1 MTARWSVKSN
11 NLNNGKQSVLLV
23 AAFVV
28 SAVVVMLIPFL
39 LVPTIP
45 FHQTSLPRH
54 KLPSQQAFQQA
65 KTNTV
70 AKSLVNTT
78 STSSRPIR
86 GVQQPATS
94 TSNSNSIPKESCAIL
109 FFGLPRS
116 FQLLVLPSIVKN
128 VLLPNKENQ
137 CDIFL
142 HYYDSNYEEGGS
154 RSGNGGTIDASQVWL
169 LPDAVAK
176 VYGTHTPNNSS
187 SLTTPRVSITVDTD
201 ETFWQKRGP
210 TLDNYRNA
218 KNPADGNFLYYPWM
232 AKSFL
237 YPTSMDNIVKQ
248 WHSID
253 AVWNNMVHKSKLW
266 NKNYTRVAMLRN
278 DVMFVTP
285 FNIYQL
291 SEGNDDTIPPTTSTF
306 DHDNQK
312 VAVPN
317 WARFPINDRMIYG
330 PYKAI
335 QIWATERFTRLED
348 HVRSYEP
355 GYGMHSERFLNHS
368 IFPAIRN
375 ELGLEVVFNPD
386 ICFFRARA
394 DGSVWINDCTTR
406 DGAARGF
413 RKTDTLALVESII
426 ERKCVQSKY
435 SKRIIQARCDDNDEQ
450 QQQHQQQQSKQLPG
464 AGRLMHSSLLANSN
478 RPKPT

>member
-1 MTARWSVKSN
+1 MDASFSRFTMTRWSVKK
-11 NLNNGKQSVLLV
+11 NGRQAILIV
-23 AAFVV
+23 AFVV

-45 FHQTSLPRH
+45 SHQSSRPRH

-65 KTNTV
+65 KTA
-70 AKSLVNTT
+70 AKQPNSLVHTNTNTNTNTT
-78 STSSRPIR
+78 
-86 GVQQPATS
+86 QPATS
-94 TSNSNSIPKESCAIL
+94 TIPNKEESSCAIL

-128 VLLPNKENQ
+128 VLLPNKENR

-142 HYYDSNYEEGGS
+142 HYYDSKYEEGGS
-154 RSGNGGTIDASQVWL
+154 RSGHGGTIDPSQVWL
-169 LPDAVAK
+169 LQDAVSK
-176 VYGTHTPNNSS
+176 VYGTNNNNNNNNNKSS
-187 SLTTPRVSITVDTD
+187 SSTSTAPRVRVSITMDTD
-201 ETFWQKRGP
+201 DTFWKKRGQA
-210 TLDNYRNA
+210 LEKYRTTKNA
-218 KNPADGNFLYYPWM
+218 ADGKYLYYPWM
-232 AKSFL
+232 AKSFT
-237 YPTSMDNIVKQ
+237 YPTSIDNIVKQ

-253 AVWNNMVHKSKLW
+253 AVWNDMVHKAQLW

-291 SEGNDDTIPPTTSTF
+291 QQLDKNDNDNNDDNNNTTF
-306 DHDNQK
+306 DYDNKK

-317 WARFPINDRMIYG
+317 WARFPINDRMVYG
-330 PYKAI
+330 PYDAI
-335 QIWATERFTRLED
+335 RIWATERFARLED
-348 HVRSYEP
+348 HVVSYEP

-375 ELGLEVVFNPD
+375 ELGLEVVANPD
-386 ICFFRARA
+386 LCFFRARA

-413 RKTDTLALVESII
+413 RRKDTLALVESII
-426 ERKCVQSKY
+426 GRKCIKSKY
-435 SKRIIQARCDDNDEQ
+435 SQRIMQARCADNDE
-450 QQQHQQQQSKQLPG
+450 HEPPKNPP
-464 AGRLMHSSLLANSN
+464 AGG
-478 RPKPT
+478 